1 MLSTSANLLD
11 LLVKDVRVLL
21 MIANYLPLNL
31 VDDRCYVKFVLVLS
45 V

>member
-21 MIANYLPLNL
+21 MIANYLPLEHC
-31 VDDRCYVKFVLVLS
+31 CYVKFVLVLS